1 LKCRY
6 KGLVQARNDSD
17 EATRVD
23 FFMQDGIHCEGYK
36 AVARGL
42 VLAKEF
48 VKNASWCYSAGE
60 TIALFDPDFSNNIG
74 Q

>member
-1 LKCRY
+1 
-6 KGLVQARNDSD
+6 
-17 EATRVD
+17 VD
-23 FFMQDGIHCEGYK
+23 FFVQGGIHCEGYK

-48 VKNASWCYSAGE
+48 VKNALWCYSAGE
-60 TIALFDPDFSNNIG
+60 TIALFDPDFSNDIG

>member
-1 LKCRY
+1 
-6 KGLVQARNDSD
+6 
-17 EATRVD
+17 
-23 FFMQDGIHCEGYK
+23 MQGGIHCEGYK
-36 AVARGL
+36 AVAWGL

-60 TIALFDPDFSNNIG
+60 TIALFNPDFSNDIG